1 MNTIHIDRLKIAHG
15 DRVLVDISFDIR
27 RSLALVG
34 QSGSGKS
41 LTLKALLGLLE
52 PSLEIS
58 IEKRSDFEWKRG
70 VSLSLVPQN
79 PFTALSP
86 LTRIKD
92 QMFLTRERQSEL
104 FALLGLEES
113 LLERFP
119 PELSGGQLQRVVVAI
134 ALGSNPKLLLLDEP
148 TTALDPESKEAM
160 IALLKILQ
168 ERMGFSM
175 LFVTHDM
182 SVASALCEDIC
193 ILHGGRVIE
202 AGETTD
208 VIAHPK
214 EGYTRALI
222 DAEFKTRG
230 FRN

>member
-1 MNTIHIDRLKIAHG
+1 MNTIAVSRLEITH
-15 DRVLVDISFDIR
+15 DERVLVDIDFEIR

-34 QSGSGKS
+34 ESGSGKS
-41 LTLKALLGLLE
+41 LTLKALMGLLD
-52 PSLEIS
+52 PKLKMHLE
-58 IEKRSDFEWKRG
+58 RQSDFEWQIG
-70 VSLSLVPQN
+70 QSIALVPQN

-86 LTRIKD
+86 LTRIKN
-92 QMFLTRERQSEL
+92 QLFLSRERSVEL
-104 FALLGLEES
+104 FALLGLDES

-148 TTALDPESKEAM
+148 TTALDPASKEVM
-160 IALLKILQ
+160 IALLKRLQ
-168 ERMGFSM
+168 DTIGFSM

-182 SVASALCEDIC
+182 GVASALCEDIC
-193 ILHGGRVIE
+193 VLRNGRVIE
-202 AGETTD
+202 RGEIEK
-208 VIAHPK
+208 VVREPK

-230 FRN
+230 FRH